1 MIYNGSLLAGLVL
14 GLAGSLHCV
23 GMCGPLVLMMPSGWL
38 GLVVYHLGRTF
49 TYVLMGLLAGLMFQV
64 VDIRA
69 FQSEFSI
76 GVGLV
81 FLVMWVYQR
90 WGWRIERLVGG
101 SGQGRGVDLGE
112 SQSLGFLSGLRAR
125 VLQLYASAMKEDDLR
140 WRAVAGFANGLLPCG
155 LVYGALMA
163 AVGQGTTGGSMFLMM
178 GFGLGSMPS
187 LFVLGLVGSRIG
199 SRVRKYWSKLLPW
212 WLLLMGIWFVLR
224 GLNLGIPYLSP
235 DVKMGVKHGSCC
247 APK

>member
-1 MIYNGSLLAGLVL
+1 
-14 GLAGSLHCV
+14 
-23 GMCGPLVLMMPSGWL
+23 
-38 GLVVYHLGRTF
+38 
-49 TYVLMGLLAGLMFQV
+49 MGLLAGLMFQV

-90 WGWRIERLVGG
+90 WGFLIDRWVGRQREG
-101 SGQGRGVDLGE
+101 VGVDLDK
-112 SQSLGFLSGLRAR
+112 SQSLGSLFGLRGR
-125 VLQLYASAMKEDDLR
+125 VLPLYASAMKVNDLR

-187 LFVLGLVGSRIG
+187 LFILGLVGSRIG

-235 DVKMGVKHGSCC
+235 DVKMDVKHGSCC

>member
-1 MIYNGSLLAGLVL
+1 MNGSLIVGLVL

-38 GLVVYHLGRTF
+38 GSVAYHLGRTF

-90 WGWRIERLVGG
+90 WGFLIDRWVGG
-101 SGQGRGVDLGE
+101 QREDVGVDLDK
-112 SQSLGFLSGLRAR
+112 SQSLGFLASLRGR
-125 VLQLYASAMKEDDLR
+125 VLQLYASAMKGDDLR

-163 AVGQGTTGGSMFLMM
+163 AVGQGTTGGSMFLML

-235 DVKMGVKHGSCC
+235 DVKMGEKHGSCC

>member
-1 MIYNGSLLAGLVL
+1 MICNGSLLAGLVL

-38 GLVVYHLGRTF
+38 GSVVYHLGRTF

-101 SGQGRGVDLGE
+101 SGKGSAVDLGE

-125 VLQLYASAMKEDDLR
+125 VLTLYASAMKGGDLR

-235 DVKMGVKHGSCC
+235 DVKMGEKHGSCC

>member
-1 MIYNGSLLAGLVL
+1 MGPWCFGYYDLNHIY
-14 GLAGSLHCV
+14 
-23 GMCGPLVLMMPSGWL
+23 
-38 GLVVYHLGRTF
+38 TF
-49 TYVLMGLLAGLMFQV
+49 
-64 VDIRA
+64 
-69 FQSEFSI
+69 
-76 GVGLV
+76 
-81 FLVMWVYQR
+81 
-90 WGWRIERLVGG
+90 
-101 SGQGRGVDLGE
+101 
-112 SQSLGFLSGLRAR
+112 
-125 VLQLYASAMKEDDLR
+125 
-140 WRAVAGFANGLLPCG
+140 LPCG

-163 AVGQGTTGGSMFLMM
+163 AVGQGTTGGSVFLMT

>member
-38 GLVVYHLGRTF
+38 GSVVYHLGRTF
-49 TYVLMGLLAGLMFQV
+49 AYVLMGLLAGLMFQV
-64 VDIRA
+64 VDIRS

-90 WGWRIERLVGG
+90 WGWRLIGLVGG
-101 SGQGRGVDLGE
+101 QGEGGGVNLDGK
-112 SQSLGFLSGLRAR
+112 QSPGLFLGLRGQI
-125 VLQLYASAMKEDDLR
+125 LQLYASAMKGNDLG

-163 AVGQGTTGGSMFLMM
+163 AVGQGTTASSMFLMM

-187 LFVLGLVGSRIG
+187 LFALGLVGSRIG
-199 SRVRKYWSKLLPW
+199 WGVRKYWPKLLPW
-212 WLLLMGIWFVLR
+212 WLLVMGVWFLLR

-235 DVKMGVKHGSCC
+235 DVNIGLKQGSCC
-247 APK
+247 TPK

>member
-38 GLVVYHLGRTF
+38 GSVVYHLGRTF

-76 GVGLV
+76 WVGLV

-90 WGWRIERLVGG
+90 WGWRMVGLVGG
-101 SGQGRGVDLGE
+101 QGDGGGVNLDEKPLM
-112 SQSLGFLSGLRAR
+112 GFLFGFRGKILH
-125 VLQLYASAMKEDDLR
+125 LYASAMKGSDLR

-155 LVYGALMA
+155 LVYGALVA
-163 AVGQGTTGGSMFLMM
+163 AVGQGATGGSMFLMM
-178 GFGLGSMPS
+178 GFGLGTMPS
-187 LFVLGLVGSRIG
+187 LFFLGLVGSRIG
-199 SRVRKYWSKLLPW
+199 SSVRKYWSKLLPW
-212 WLLLMGIWFVLR
+212 WLLLMGLWFLLR

-235 DVKMGVKHGSCC
+235 QVEIGAKHGACC
-247 APK
+247 LPK